1 MKPSREDII
10 RSVNEQRKE
19 FSDRMNEEAKGMVVY
34 DLTTQE
40 GRDRFLV
47 DNSHI
52 LLPTELEPVLAKI
65 HTVGELGNSSWY
77 EVVYHNG
84 TEWCCYAGSDTFKDG
99 EHVLRWKYC
108 KDIL

>member
-1 MKPSREDII
+1 MSIPEL
-10 RSVNEQRKE
+10 
-19 FSDRMNEEAKGMVVY
+19 A
-34 DLTTQE
+34 
-40 GRDRFLV
+40 
-47 DNSHI
+47 
-52 LLPTELEPVLAKI
+52 LEPVLAKI

-84 TEWCCYAGSDTFKDG
+84 TEWCCYAGSDTFKNG